1 MNIDRILSR
10 FRIQTKVLIF
20 ILPFVVSIT
29 AVGVTGLYASG
40 LLQGRME
47 ISNSVLQSLSGFRD
61 VGAAMKNFL
70 DNATPE
76 KRDELAQLLKNQGT
90 TLTATLDQLAPDAE
104 GRADLES
111 AAKSVDGIVARI
123 GDLWALHETEATL
136 DK

>member
-104 GRADLES
+104 GRADL
-111 AAKSVDGIVARI
+111 
-123 GDLWALHETEATL
+123 
-136 DK
+136 